1 MMFEFDLHNHRPLR
15 ELVYEELKKK
25 ILKGIIKPGTRIME
39 VDLAEKLG
47 VSRTPVR
54 EAMRK
59 LEKEGLVIIE
69 PRRGAYVSDIS
80 LPEMVDVLIVR
91 EDLEGLA
98 AYLATSRISE
108 DDLNVLENIIE
119 GYRKAIEEEDID
131 TIIRLDEKFH
141 KKIVSCTRN
150 NTLIKLSSIVQESAL
165 RFRYLYY
172 NDVSRYR
179 PMAVEHQKIVNAIRS
194 GDAAMAREVADKHVK
209 VLKTLIIE
217 EGKET
222 FEKKQEKV
230 AEEAEKINGE
240 MER

>member
-1 MMFEFDLHNHRPLR
+1 MFELDLHNHRPLR

-39 VDLAEKLG
+39 VELAEQLG

-80 LPEMVDVLIVR
+80 LAEMVDVLIVR

-98 AYLATSRISE
+98 SYLATSRISE
-108 DDLNVLENIIE
+108 EDIEVLEEIIE
-119 GYRKAIEEEDID
+119 GYNEGIENEDID
-131 TIIRLDEKFH
+131 TIILLDEKFH

-172 NDVSRYR
+172 NDISRYR
-179 PMAVEHQKIVNAIRS
+179 TMAVEHKKIVNAIRS
-194 GDAAMAREVADKHVK
+194 GDAKMAREVADKHVK
-209 VLKTLIIE
+209 MLKTLLIE
-217 EGKET
+217 EGKDT
-222 FEKKQEKV
+222 FKPKSSDSGS
-230 AEEAEKINGE
+230 EE
-240 MER
+240 